1 MKDMSW
7 FKFRGSWVALFH
19 KMNKQE
25 SDLLLDCIDAYL
37 SETEVPE
44 LPEKLE
50 LAWLL
55 IEQDLAE
62 DLGRVKN
69 AREAHREA
77 GKKGGRPRK
86 TSETTE
92 ESPLSASES
101 KRSRIRIREEKE
113 EEQEEQDKDSEEEK
127 KLEREQETIDIPP
140 LPPPEGG
147 KGLFDQFWAAYPRKA
162 SKAAARKAFEKLKVT
177 DEKLTMLLDALA
189 RQRRSD
195 QWTRENGRYI
205 PYASTW
211 LNGARWEDAEPEI
224 SRPMNP
230 FLEMLYAERGET
242 V

>member
-19 KMNKQE
+19 KMNKKE

-50 LAWLL
+50 FAWLL

-127 KLEREQETIDIPP
+127 KLERDQDNPP
-140 LPPPEGG
+140 LCPP
-147 KGLFDQFWAAYPRKA
+147 KGDKGRFDQFWAAYPRKA

-177 DEKLTMLLDALA
+177 DEKLMVLLDALA

>member
-7 FKFRGSWVALFH
+7 FKFRWSWVALFH
-19 KMNKQE
+19 KMNKKE
-25 SDLLLDCIDAYL
+25 SNLLLDCIDAYL

-113 EEQEEQDKDSEEEK
+113 EEQE
-127 KLEREQETIDIPP
+127 
-140 LPPPEGG
+140 
-147 KGLFDQFWAAYPRKA
+147 
-162 SKAAARKAFEKLKVT
+162 
-177 DEKLTMLLDALA
+177 
-189 RQRRSD
+189 
-195 QWTRENGRYI
+195 
-205 PYASTW
+205 
-211 LNGARWEDAEPEI
+211 
-224 SRPMNP
+224 
-230 FLEMLYAERGET
+230 
-242 V
+242 